1 MIGGLKSTSRLALVA
16 AAGVMAS
23 GVAAQ
28 AADLGGNC
36 CADLEERV
44 AELEATTAR
53 KGNRKVS
60 LEVSGH
66 VNEMMVFWSGDQQ
79 NSIDDSGFAV
89 ATNNTSRSRFRFKG
103 SAKIN
108 ADWSAGFLIEVGVR
122 GTNNS
127 QSGNFNAADLN
138 EKPGLDVRHEAL
150 YLASKSFGTV
160 WLGHTSSA
168 ADGIT
173 EICLGCSIGQG
184 PDTGPYLGGF
194 RPLGGA
200 GKNWQQLSG
209 SAGGNTFAGEGD
221 RRDMISY
228 ATPSIAGFILS
239 ASAGSDEFYDVALRY
254 AGEFVGFRI
263 AAGVGYQAT
272 TEQATSSTKGFSA
285 GCRVQLADNRVD
297 CEGFGASASVMHVA
311 TGLYVAGSYGLT
323 VDNSFNTVGN
333 AGVQTN
339 EEDESWYVTAG
350 VNRKFFALGATNI
363 YGEYGVSRREIGY
376 QLANVTTGNTEMEWF
391 GAGITQD
398 IDAAAM
404 TLYLNYKHYE
414 GSCSAAAVGGGDCTA
429 RTTSDL
435 DIIALGGIIRF

>member
-1 MIGGLKSTSRLALVA
+1 MIGGLKYTSRLAIVA
-16 AAGVMAS
+16 AAGVMAG

-66 VNEMMVFWSGDQQ
+66 VNEMMVFWSGDQDVNNDGIVDG
-79 NSIDDSGFAV
+79 NSSGFLV
-89 ATNNTSRSRFRFKG
+89 ATNNSSRSRFRFKG

-108 ADWSAGFLIEVGVR
+108 ADWSAGFLIEIGVR

-127 QSGNFNAADLN
+127 QSNNFNSADLN
-138 EKPGLDVRHEAL
+138 EKSGLDVRHEAL
-150 YLASKSFGTV
+150 YLASKHFGTI

-173 EICLGCSIGQG
+173 EICLGCTVGQG

-194 RPLGGA
+194 RPFGAGGQSWDQLASSTGGA
-200 GKNWQQLSG
+200 SF
-209 SAGGNTFAGEGD
+209 SGEGD

-228 ATPSIAGFILS
+228 ATPSIFGFILS
-239 ASAGSDEFYDVALRY
+239 AAAGSDEFYDVALRY
-254 AGEFVGFRI
+254 AGEFGGFRI
-263 AAGVGYQAT
+263 AAGVGYQNS
-272 TEQATSSTKGFSA
+272 TEQTSSSTKGFAA
-285 GCRVQLADNRVD
+285 GCRGTVVGNNETRVD
-297 CEGFGASASVMHVA
+297 CDAIGASASVMHVA
-311 TGLYVAGSYGLT
+311 SGLYVAGSYGIT
-323 VDNSFNTVGN
+323 RDNSPGSV
-333 AGVQTN
+333 

-350 VNRKFFALGATNI
+350 INQKFFALGKTNI
-363 YGEYGVSRREIGY
+363 YGEYGLARREIGLGIAASDVN
-376 QLANVTTGNTEMEWF
+376 QREMEWF
-391 GAGITQD
+391 GVGITQD

-404 TLYLNYKHYE
+404 TLYVNYKHYE
-414 GSCSAAAVGGGDCTA
+414 GCVSVAASCDTNVA
-429 RTTSDL
+429 DL
-435 DIIALGGIIRF
+435 DLVALGAIIRF